1 MRMVTADQVFAA
13 ARSILTGEVVGAH
26 GGAPPSGN
34 APRFK
39 KQIEILDLPVSAI
52 TYREWLELIDAW
64 VKSDQTHHVCTINPE
79 MIMIARRDPNFYHIL
94 SRADLTVPDGVGLLW
109 AARRLGTPLP
119 ERVTGSDGVPL
130 IAQTAAERGWRIYL
144 LGAAPGVADKAAAVL
159 RKRHPALQ
167 IVGTYSGSPAPG
179 EEDAIVERV
188 NASGADILFVAF
200 GAPNQDKWIAR
211 NLPRLCVKMAMG
223 VGGSLDF
230 VAGVLPR
237 APELFQRFG
246 LEWLYRL
253 YLQPWRIGRM
263 LRLPRFVLAV
273 LLDKDR

>member
-1 MRMVTADQVFAA
+1 MQETRFEK
-13 ARSILTGEVVGAH
+13 RIKILG
-26 GGAPPSGN
+26 
-34 APRFK
+34 
-39 KQIEILDLPVSAI
+39 LPVSAI
-52 TYREWLELIDAW
+52 TYGEWMELIDAW
-64 VKSDQTHHVCTINPE
+64 VKSDPVRQHMAHHVCTINPE
-79 MIMIARRDPNFYHIL
+79 MIMIAQRDPNFYNIL

-109 AARRLGTPLP
+109 AARQSGKPLP

-144 LGAAPGVADKAAAVL
+144 LGAAAGVADKAAEVL
-159 RKRHPALQ
+159 RAKHPDLQ
-167 IVGTYSGSPAPG
+167 IVGTYSGSPAPE
-179 EEDAIVERV
+179 EEDSIVERV
-188 NASGADILFVAF
+188 NASGADILFVAY

-211 NLPRLCVKMAMG
+211 NLPRLRVKMAMG

-237 APELFQRFG
+237 APESFRRFG

-263 LRLPRFVLAV
+263 LRLPRFVIAV
-273 LLDKDR
+273 LAKRFWRSKLI